1 MPHAT
6 SLLIQTS
13 GGISYFANLYG
24 WACDNVISYE
34 VVTATGLIVTAS
46 AKSFPDL
53 YWALRGGGNN
63 FGIVTAFNFEAH
75 PLPGGNIWGGVK
87 LYTVDPDGDA
97 VAEAFA
103 DAVANSPTDPNASLL
118 VAWTQLG
125 GQNLAGAQLSYAKPD
140 GGNAA
145 IFDKFNALTPVIDD
159 TRNRNIYDWGLELD
173 TANPYGFRDVY
184 ACITVKADA
193 EMAKLARRIYYEEQ
207 PPVSDPGLTNPS
219 LVMQG
224 ITQGQINAMRKNGGN
239 PLGIK
244 DGPLY
249 LFHIGTWWETP
260 ADDDQRFEFITRVFT
275 RIMDEAKKRGL
286 ESEYLYMNYAA
297 EFQRAIPSYGK
308 DNVARLKKIQAAV
321 DPTKVFEKL
330 QPGHFKLDRAPIPN
344 SNYYSGLI

>member
-1 MPHAT
+1 M
-6 SLLIQTS
+6 
-13 GGISYFANLYG
+13 
-24 WACDNVISYE
+24 
-34 VVTATGLIVTAS
+34 IVTAS

-103 DAVANSPTDPNASLL
+103 AAVKDSPKDPNASLL

-145 IFDKFNALTPVIDD
+145 IFNNFNALTPVIDD

-173 TANPYGFRDVY
+173 TANPYGFRDMY
-184 ACITVKADA
+184 ACMTVKADP
-193 EMAKLARRIYYEEQ
+193 EMAKLAKKIYYEEQ
-207 PPVSDPGLTNPS
+207 PPVSDPAITNPS

-224 ITQGQINAMRKNGGN
+224 ITEGQINAMRKNGGN
-239 PLGIK
+239 ALGIT

-249 LFHIGTWWETP
+249 LFHIGTWWDT
-260 ADDDQRFEFITRVFT
+260 AAQDDKYFDFATRVFT
-275 RIMDEAKKRGL
+275 RIQAEAKKRGL
-286 ESEYLYMNYAA
+286 QSDYLYMNYAA
-297 EFQRAIPSYGK
+297 QFQNAIPNYGPK
-308 DNVARLKKIQAAV
+308 NVARLKKVQSV
-321 DPTKVFEKL
+321 FDPTKVFEKL
-330 QPGHFKLDRAPIPN
+330 QPGHFKLDGAPIPN
-344 SNYYSGLI
+344 RKYFSGTRS